1 MATKLGTLTLDLA
14 TRIAEFTGPLD
25 QAEKK
30 AKSSTGS
37 IAKDFERAGSS
48 IKILAASVATV
59 ATSFISFDKI
69 IDVQRNFDKLNA
81 SLVTSTG
88 STANAAKA
96 FTMLQQFAKD
106 TPYGLN
112 QSVEAFTKLTNLGLN
127 PSKEAL
133 TSYGNTAA
141 AMGTDLMQMIE
152 AVADATTGEFERLKA
167 YGITASQQG
176 GKVALNFQ
184 GTTQVIDK
192 SSKAIEKYLMR
203 IGNVDFASGMIN
215 RNKTL
220 DGSITALDDNID
232 ALVLSISQSGI
243 GDGLKTSVDGINTSL
258 GYLTNHLDEVKD
270 AAIVVGSVIAGR
282 MVKSLV
288 YSTSAM
294 VVDIATTRMKIVE
307 DYNLARAELVAT
319 SAMVRTAVAAR
330 ASRDTFIRATAAT
343 EAETAA
349 LMASARANYQK
360 AAAARQAMLATTLL
374 GNAAKGTLALFGGPL
389 GLAIA
394 VGSVAASF
402 LLMKDSSNDAQ
413 QALEDQG
420 LTVDELKEK
429 WKNLNAEQLKTKSL
443 NAADEIKAQ
452 NEKIQDS
459 FKQLEMI
466 VGGFNFEGLN
476 LDKRKTEAVIQYI
489 DDIKAGGDRAARAL
503 KNLESKHIVSDD
515 QLNQIA
521 SLGGSVKAART
532 EIEKQQK
539 IQDIANEASNGSV
552 DLMKKQNA
560 LLTDQA
566 RALGLTAQQW
576 AGLTNSQRDFATE
589 VANEKLKQE
598 FIKQKTKEGMSYEK
612 ATLTADALVK
622 SGISLAF
629 PEQQPAWMKNPVFG
643 QGTLPNSKM
652 LFSGIASPYNLD
664 HKEALSWSKLPF
676 SMGNTP
682 ANLSNQVSSE
692 QQDIVN
698 QYIRNNGSFELE
710 PNEKKDF
717 AKVRAIATQHNFAD
731 LESTNGIPAGSLSA
745 IMMNESRGDT
755 YRNGKLLTS
764 QKGAQGAFQFMPGTA
779 KQYGVDVTNIDS
791 SASGAAKYLSYLF
804 EKFNGDM
811 EKVFAAYH
819 AGEGNVKRGT
829 NLGPLTQDYVENAKK
844 YTAAANGQVNVDQS
858 LYQPSQAAQVKH
870 INDLAVSQKAFQDK
884 SNEYALKYASS
895 DLEKL
900 NLEHKHSVHEI
911 NKDLQA
917 DPVLLKSVL
926 AKEAQQYES
935 QKAELIA
942 NKKAEYQQYFSFETT
957 RITQIEESYAKE
969 KSLIDAN
976 TSFNKEQKKE
986 LKAAIDR
993 QMQSEIDAEKRA
1005 QKDRINAVYE
1015 AYSYETEIM
1024 MKRYQLERDEIAKTL
1039 NMSPE
1044 EKSAKLQVNAMDQF
1058 HALNASSNKVQ
1069 MAQQSANEYLF
1080 QQSNPNAKALWD
1092 LQNQYESD
1100 SSSLTD
1106 DYNNNVAGINQI
1118 SDENERN
1125 QKLLQAHEQYLQ
1137 TKQAMDQKYISQEND
1152 LRNSQ
1157 TSEQLSAYGTMFGG
1171 MADLVKGYAGESSG
1185 AYKTMLAAQKA
1196 ANLAS
1201 AIMSGY
1207 TAISA
1212 AWASAPF
1219 PANLPNVAVA
1229 VAKTGV
1235 LQAGID
1241 AVSVGFSS
1249 GGYTGD
1255 GGVFE
1260 PAGVVHKGEVV
1271 FSQADV
1277 ARLGGVSAVE
1287 GIRKGIKG
1295 YSDGG
1300 VVGGVSSS
1308 ISNQLSSNSQSQG
1321 DVNIQ
1326 QSITIADG
1334 QATTDTK
1341 GQKQIADSLNNAMN
1355 AWARRESMQGG
1366 VLYRLVRSN

>member
-30 AKSSTGS
+30 AKSSTDS

-48 IKILAASVATV
+48 IKVLAASVATV

-69 IDVQRNFDKLNA
+69 VEVQRNFDKLNA

-243 GDGLKTSVDGINTSL
+243 GDAIKGSVDTANDTL
-258 GYLTNHLDEVKD
+258 GYLTKNLDEVKD
-270 AAIVVGSVIAGR
+270 VAIVVGSVLAGR
-282 MVKSLV
+282 VATSFV
-288 YSTSAM
+288 QSTASM
-294 VVDIATTRMKIVE
+294 VVNIATTRMKIAE

-319 SAMVRTAVAAR
+319 SAMIRSSGATTAE
-330 ASRDTFIRATAAT
+330 S
-343 EAETAA
+343 AA

-360 AAAARQAMLATTLL
+360 AAAARQATLATTLL

-402 LLMKDSSNDAQ
+402 LLMKDSSSDAQ

-429 WKNLNAEQLKTKSL
+429 WKSLNAEQLKTKSL

-489 DDIKAGGDRAARAL
+489 DDIKAGGDRAASAL
-503 KNLESKHIVSDD
+503 KNLESKHVVSDD

-539 IQDIANEASNGSV
+539 IQDIANKTANDSI
-552 DLMKKQNA
+552 DLTKKQNA

-566 RALGLTAQQW
+566 RVLGLTAQQW
-576 AGLTNSQRDFATE
+576 AGLTNSQRDYATKVGNE
-589 VANEKLKQE
+589 ALKREYIANQTKHGMTYEQASFNANAITGSGGSLAIQKDIPDWLKTSFKAMGIQHSDPNAISPESQMIIDKDWANSGNFVISDSDKKKIAGALALSAVNGFENLAKNGGLPSNLLTGLIAQESGGKNVKSPTGAQGFLQTTSSYRKAHGITVNDNTENPSKVAQSAVNDLNNA
-598 FIKQKTKEGMSYEK
+598 FKTFGNW
-612 ATLTADALVK
+612 ADAIMAYN
-622 SGISLAF
+622 G
-629 PEQQPAWMKNPVFG
+629 
-643 QGTLPNSKM
+643 
-652 LFSGIASPYNLD
+652 GIAGV
-664 HKEALSWSKLPF
+664 KALRAGRISD
-676 SMGNTP
+676 
-682 ANLSNQVSSE
+682 QVTAE
-692 QQDIVN
+692 G
-698 QYIRNNGSFELE
+698 GSQ
-710 PNEKKDF
+710 K
-717 AKVRAIATQHNFAD
+717 I
-731 LESTNGIPAGSLSA
+731 
-745 IMMNESRGDT
+745 
-755 YRNGKLLTS
+755 NGKL
-764 QKGAQGAFQFMPGTA
+764 
-779 KQYGVDVTNIDS
+779 
-791 SASGAAKYLSYLF
+791 YLSPAKASEMQNHANQVLKYAASM
-804 EKFNGDM
+804 NGDS
-811 EKVFAAYH
+811 
-819 AGEGNVKRGT
+819 T
-829 NLGPLTQDYVENAKK
+829 
-844 YTAAANGQVNVDQS
+844 VDQS
-858 LYQPSQAAQVKH
+858 LYQPSQANQLKYLNEVAT
-870 INDLAVSQKAFQDK
+870 AQKALKDTSRDFDIQYAFDDLKKLKLEHDKTVQDIQDK
-884 SNEYALKYASS
+884 LSA
-895 DLEKL
+895 DPEKL
-900 NLEHKHSVHEI
+900 K
-911 NKDLQA
+911 Q
-917 DPVLLKSVL
+917 VLTAEGEK
-926 AKEAQQYES
+926 YES
-935 QKAELIA
+935 QRTELIA

-986 LKAAIDR
+986 LKAAKDR

-1044 EKSAKLQVNAMDQF
+1044 EKNAKLQVNAMDQF

-1069 MAQQSANEYLF
+1069 TAQQSANEYLF

-1118 SDENERN
+1118 SDENDRN

-1212 AWASAPF
+1212 AWGSAPF
-1219 PANLPNVAVA
+1219 PANLPLVAATTV
-1229 VAKTGV
+1229 KTGV
-1235 LQAGID
+1235 LQAGIE

-1277 ARLGGVSAVE
+1277 ARLGGVGAVE

-1300 VVGGVSSS
+1300 VVGGASSS
-1308 ISNQLSSNSQSQG
+1308 ISSQLSSNSQQQG
-1321 DVNIQ
+1321 DVNIEVNVTG
-1326 QSITIADG
+1326 SG
-1334 QATTDTK
+1334 TTTSGTTTSGGNTDN
-1341 GQKQIADSLNNAMN
+1341 QKQLGQMIGNAV
-1355 AWARRESMQGG
+1355 RTIIRQEQRQGG
-1366 VLYRLVRSN
+1366 LLSK